1 MHSHESHTPSEGHTP
16 SSSRLCVVQVRAR
29 LFLSVSMAVENVR
42 DQTFVVS
49 ACKKKLNNNITELTP
64 HTRFSL
70 CLSVKKARSIF
81 SMHRPISTRAM
92 EENSAHKILTPVRI
106 AHRSA
111 PETHPALPTWVRV
124 GWLGCVFL
132 IDLVRKACVLSSLT
146 AQDSHHRLSAMM
158 AISASESSS
167 SLLRMLSEPLSTRSV
182 EDEEA
187 RPSPPSPMARGG
199 TCRKPSLL

>member
-132 IDLVRKACVLSSLT
+132 IDLVRKACSLVAHSSHRTARTGQPSQALCNDGHLGLRIFFVAVENAERAAVDALS
-146 AQDSHHRLSAMM
+146 
-158 AISASESSS
+158 
-167 SLLRMLSEPLSTRSV
+167 
-182 EDEEA
+182 
-187 RPSPPSPMARGG
+187 GG
-199 TCRKPSLL
+199 